1 MPPYFLK
8 KRCLMYGQFF
18 LLFALIIV
26 GYYCNKK
33 GWLNRE
39 TNKNMSSMV
48 MHVTI
53 PAMLVSTIA
62 TIQVNDRI
70 LKAFLIMAAA
80 QIVAM
85 ILFGFLMRLYARF
98 RKVDARLHPMLDIT
112 VGSLNTGF
120 LGLPVTQIFFG
131 SEGVLYMS
139 AGVLSL
145 NLYLWIYGVCVIEN
159 KKIEGLQGMKRT
171 ARKILT
177 NPNCMSVVIGMVLAL
192 TGAVQFVP
200 EVALSFLKKLG
211 DLATPL
217 SLIYIG
223 ALAGDSGISS
233 LFKEK
238 EALEISIIKMILM
251 PGLAAVA
258 LLSVPAGTL
267 VKSVFLLS
275 MALPSAIVV
284 PMMVEQYGYG
294 EKMSSDIVLWT
305 TFISMITM
313 PICVWL
319 AGILY

>member
-1 MPPYFLK
+1 
-8 KRCLMYGQFF
+8 MYGQFF
-18 LLFALIIV
+18 LLFALILV
-26 GYYCNKK
+26 GYYSNKK

-39 TNKNMSSMV
+39 TNKNMGGMV

-53 PAMLVSTIA
+53 PAMLITTIA
-62 TIQVNDRI
+62 SITVDQRI
-70 LKAFLIMAAA
+70 LRSFLIIAVA

-85 ILFGFLMRLYARF
+85 ILFGLLVRLYSKF
-98 RKVDARLHPMLDIT
+98 RRIDSRLHPMLDIT
-112 VGSLNTGF
+112 VASLNTGF
-120 LGLPVTQIFFG
+120 IGLPVTQIFFG
-131 SEGVLYMS
+131 AEGVLYMS

-145 NLYLWIYGVCVIEN
+145 NLYLWIYGVSVIEN
-159 KKIEGLQGMKRT
+159 KKIRDMGEMGKT
-171 ARKILT
+171 IKKILT
-177 NPNCMSVVIGMVLAL
+177 NPNCFSVFIGLALAL
-192 TGAVQFVP
+192 TNTTELLPAPVFG
-200 EVALSFLKKLG
+200 FLKKLG

-238 EALEISIIKMILM
+238 TALEYSILKMIILPVITM
-251 PGLAAVA
+251 AILFF
-258 LLSVPAGTL
+258 VPAGGL

-305 TFISMITM
+305 TFVSMLTM
-313 PICVWL
+313 PACVWI

>member
-1 MPPYFLK
+1 
-8 KRCLMYGQFF
+8 MYGQFF

-39 TNKNMSSMV
+39 TNKNMGGMV
-48 MHVTI
+48 MHVII
-53 PAMLVSTIA
+53 PAMLISTIA
-62 TIQVNDRI
+62 TLLVNDRM
-70 LKAFLIMAAA
+70 LLVFLLVAAA

-85 ILFGFLMRLYARF
+85 ILFGLLVRLYARF
-98 RKVDARLHPMLDIT
+98 RKLDSRLYPMLDIT
-112 VGSLNTGF
+112 MGSLNTGF
-120 LGLPVTQIFFG
+120 LGLPVAQIFFG
-131 SEGVLYMS
+131 SEGVLFMS

-145 NLYLWIYGVCVIEN
+145 NLYLWIYGICVIEN
-159 KKIEGLQGMKRT
+159 KKIENMQEMQKTVKKVL
-171 ARKILT
+171 L
-177 NPNCMSVVIGMVLAL
+177 NPNCMAVVIGMVLAL
-192 TGAVQFVP
+192 TGAVDAVP

-233 LFKEK
+233 LFQEK
-238 EALEISIIKMILM
+238 IALEFSILKMILM
-251 PGLAAVA
+251 PALAAVI
-258 LLSVPAGTL
+258 LLLLPEGLEIVQA
-267 VKSVFLLS
+267 VFLLS
-275 MALPSAIVV
+275 VALPSAIVV

-305 TFISMITM
+305 TFISMLTM
-313 PICVWL
+313 PLCVWI

>member
-1 MPPYFLK
+1 
-8 KRCLMYGQFF
+8 
-18 LLFALIIV
+18 
-26 GYYCNKK
+26 
-33 GWLNRE
+33 
-39 TNKNMSSMV
+39 MV

-53 PAMLVSTIA
+53 PAMLITTIA
-62 TIQVNDRI
+62 SIKVDERI
-70 LKAFLIMAAA
+70 LKDFLIIAAV

-85 ILFGFLMRLYARF
+85 VLFGFLVRLYSRF
-98 RKVDARLHPMLDIT
+98 RKVDPRLYPMLDIT
-112 VGSLNTGF
+112 VASLNTGF
-120 LGLPVTQIFFG
+120 IGLPVTQIFFG
-131 SEGVLYMS
+131 GEGVLYMS

-145 NLYLWIYGVCVIEN
+145 NLYLWIYGVSVIEN
-159 KKIEGLQGMKRT
+159 KKIRDMKELGKT
-171 ARKILT
+171 AKKVLL
-177 NPNCMSVVIGMVLAL
+177 NPNCTSVFIGLALAL
-192 TGAVQFVP
+192 TNTIEFMPDAVFG
-200 EVALSFLKKLG
+200 FLKKLG

-238 EALEISIIKMILM
+238 AALEYSILKMILL
-251 PGLAAVA
+251 PALAAVG
-258 LLSVPAGTL
+258 LFFVPATPL

-305 TFISMITM
+305 TFISMLTM
-313 PICVWL
+313 PACVWI

>member
-1 MPPYFLK
+1 
-8 KRCLMYGQFF
+8 MYGQFF
-18 LLFALIIV
+18 LLFALILV
-26 GYYCNKK
+26 GYYSNKK

-39 TNKNMSSMV
+39 TNKNMGGMV

-53 PAMLVSTIA
+53 PAMLITTIA
-62 TIQVNDRI
+62 SITVDQRI
-70 LKAFLIMAAA
+70 LRSFLIIAVA

-85 ILFGFLMRLYARF
+85 ILFGLLVRLYSKC
-98 RKVDARLHPMLDIT
+98 RKIDPRLYHMLDIT
-112 VGSLNTGF
+112 VASLNTGF
-120 LGLPVTQIFFG
+120 IGLPVTQIFFG
-131 SEGVLYMS
+131 GEGVLYMS

-145 NLYLWIYGVCVIEN
+145 NLYLWIYGVSVIEN
-159 KKIEGLQGMKRT
+159 KKIRDMGEMGKT
-171 ARKILT
+171 VKKILT
-177 NPNCMSVVIGMVLAL
+177 NPNCFSVFIGLAFAL
-192 TGAVQFVP
+192 TNTAEAIPVP
-200 EVALSFLKKLG
+200 VFSFLKKLG

-238 EALEISIIKMILM
+238 TALEYSILKMIIL
-251 PGLAAVA
+251 PAITIAILFF
-258 LLSVPAGTL
+258 VPAGGL

-305 TFISMITM
+305 TFISMLTM
-313 PICVWL
+313 PACVWI

>member
-1 MPPYFLK
+1 
-8 KRCLMYGQFF
+8 MYGQFF

-53 PAMLVSTIA
+53 PAMLITTIA
-62 TIQVNDRI
+62 SIRVDDTI
-70 LKAFLIMAAA
+70 LKGFLITVGAE
-80 QIVAM
+80 IIAM
-85 ILFGFLMRLYARF
+85 ILFGWMIRLYARF
-98 RKVDARLHPMLDIT
+98 RGLDDRLHPMLDIT
-112 VGSLNTGF
+112 IGSLNTGF
-120 LGLPVTQIFFG
+120 IGLPVTQIFFG

-145 NLYLWIYGVCVIEN
+145 NLYLWSYGVCVIEN
-159 KKIEGLQGMKRT
+159 KKIGGLKGFGKT
-171 ARKILT
+171 VRKVLK
-177 NPNCMSVVIGMVLAL
+177 NPNCLAIFIGMAL
-192 TGAVQFVP
+192 TMTNTVDVIP
-200 EVALSFLKKLG
+200 EAGLGFLKKLG

-223 ALAGDSGISS
+223 ALAGDSGIGS
-233 LFKEK
+233 LFQEK
-238 EALEISIIKMILM
+238 KALELSVVKMLLM
-251 PGLAAVA
+251 PALAAAA
-258 LLSVPAGTL
+258 LLFVPAGPI

-275 MALPSAIVV
+275 MALPAAIVV

-305 TFISMITM
+305 TFLSMLTM
-313 PICVWL
+313 PLCVWI

>member
-1 MPPYFLK
+1 
-8 KRCLMYGQFF
+8 MYGQFF

-48 MHVTI
+48 MHVMI
-53 PAMLVSTIA
+53 PAMLISTIA
-62 TIQVNDRI
+62 TLQVNNRI
-70 LKAFLIMAAA
+70 LKVFLIMAAA

-85 ILFGFLMRLYARF
+85 VLFGLLVRLYARF
-98 RKVDARLHPMLDIT
+98 RKADARLHPMLDIT
-112 VGSLNTGF
+112 VASLNTGF

-131 SEGVLYMS
+131 GEGVLYMS

-159 KKIEGLQGMKRT
+159 KRIEGMQEMKRT
-171 ARKILT
+171 AKKILT

-192 TGAVQFVP
+192 TGLTAVIP
-200 EVALSFLKKLG
+200 EAAIGFLKKLG

-238 EALEISIIKMILM
+238 MALEFSIIKMILM
-251 PGLAAVA
+251 PALAAVV
-258 LLSVPAGTL
+258 LLFVPAEPL

-305 TFISMITM
+305 TFLSMLTM
-313 PICVWL
+313 PACVWI

>member
-1 MPPYFLK
+1 
-8 KRCLMYGQFF
+8 MYGQFF

-39 TNKNMSSMV
+39 TNKNMSGMV
-48 MHVTI
+48 MHVMI
-53 PAMLVSTIA
+53 PAMLISTIA
-62 TIQVNDRI
+62 TLPVNDRI
-70 LKAFLIMAAA
+70 LLVFLIMAAA

-85 ILFGFLMRLYARF
+85 ILFGLLVRLYARF
-98 RKVDARLHPMLDIT
+98 RKQDKRLYPMLDIT
-112 VGSLNTGF
+112 VASLNTGF

-159 KKIEGLQGMKRT
+159 KKIGGAKEAVKT
-171 ARKILT
+171 AKKVLL

-192 TGAVQFVP
+192 TGAVAVVP
-200 EVALSFLKKLG
+200 MAAISFLKKLG

-238 EALEISIIKMILM
+238 VALEFSVLKMILM
-251 PGLAAVA
+251 PALAAVLLLFIPVDLA
-258 LLSVPAGTL
+258 LI
-267 VKSVFLLS
+267 KSVFLLS

-294 EKMSSDIVLWT
+294 EKLSSDIVLWT
-305 TFISMITM
+305 TFISMLTM
-313 PICVWL
+313 PACVWI

>member
-1 MPPYFLK
+1 
-8 KRCLMYGQFF
+8 MYGQFF

-48 MHVTI
+48 MHVMI
-53 PAMLVSTIA
+53 PAMLISTIS
-62 TIQVNDRI
+62 TLQVNDRI
-70 LKAFLIMAAA
+70 LKVFLIMAAA
-80 QIVAM
+80 QIIAM
-85 ILFGFLMRLYARF
+85 ILFGLLVRLYACF
-98 RKVDARLHPMLDIT
+98 RKQDKRLYPMLDIT
-112 VGSLNTGF
+112 VASLNTGF
-120 LGLPVTQIFFG
+120 LGLPVAQIFFG
-131 SEGVLYMS
+131 GEGVLYMS

-145 NLYLWIYGVCVIEN
+145 NLYLWSYAICVIEN
-159 KKIEGLQGMKRT
+159 KKIEGMQEVKKT
-171 ARKILT
+171 AKKILL

-192 TGAVQFVP
+192 TGAVNVIP
-200 EVALSFLKKLG
+200 AAAISFLKKLG

-238 EALEISIIKMILM
+238 TALEFSILKMIIM
-251 PGLAAVA
+251 PALAAVG
-258 LLSVPAGTL
+258 LFFVPAMPL

-294 EKMSSDIVLWT
+294 EKLSSDIVLWA
-305 TFISMITM
+305 TFISMLTM
-313 PICVWL
+313 PACVWI

>member
-1 MPPYFLK
+1 
-8 KRCLMYGQFF
+8 MYGQFF

-39 TNKNMSSMV
+39 TNKNMSGMV
-48 MHVTI
+48 MHVMI
-53 PAMLVSTIA
+53 PAMLISTISSL
-62 TIQVNDRI
+62 QVNDRI
-70 LKAFLIMAAA
+70 LKAFLIMAVA

-85 ILFGFLMRLYARF
+85 ILFGLLVRLYARF
-98 RKVDARLHPMLDIT
+98 RKQDPRLYPMLDIT
-112 VGSLNTGF
+112 VASVNTGF
-120 LGLPVTQIFFG
+120 LGLPVAQIFFG

-139 AGVLSL
+139 AGVFSL
-145 NLYLWIYGVCVIEN
+145 NLYLWSYAVCVIEN
-159 KKIEGLQGMKRT
+159 KKIEGLQGVKKT
-171 ARKILT
+171 AKKILL

-192 TGAVQFVP
+192 TGAVAVVP
-200 EVALSFLKKLG
+200 EAALSFLKKLG

-223 ALAGDSGISS
+223 ALAGDNGISS

-238 EALEISIIKMILM
+238 NALEFSIIKMILM
-251 PGLAAVA
+251 PAITAVI
-258 LLSVPAGTL
+258 LLFVPAEAL
-267 VKSVFLLS
+267 IKAVFLLS

-294 EKMSSDIVLWT
+294 EKLSSDIVLWT
-305 TFISMITM
+305 TFISMLTM
-313 PICVWL
+313 PACVWI

>member
-1 MPPYFLK
+1 
-8 KRCLMYGQFF
+8 MYGQFF

-39 TNKNMSSMV
+39 TNKNMGSMV
-48 MHVTI
+48 MHVMI
-53 PAMLVSTIA
+53 PAMLVA
-62 TIQVNDRI
+62 TISTLSVDDRV
-70 LKAFLIMAAA
+70 LVVFLLMAAA
-80 QIVAM
+80 QIVVM
-85 ILFGFLMRLYARF
+85 ILFGLLVRLYARF
-98 RKVDARLHPMLDIT
+98 RKLDPRLHPMLDIT
-112 VGSLNTGF
+112 VASVNTGF
-120 LGLPVTQIFFG
+120 IGLPVTQIFFG
-131 SEGVLYMS
+131 NSGVLYMS

-159 KKIEGLQGMKRT
+159 KKIGGGMDAVKT
-171 ARKILT
+171 VKKVLL
-177 NPNCMSVVIGMVLAL
+177 NPNCLSVFIGLAMAL
-192 TGAVQFVP
+192 THVTGALPQP
-200 EVALSFLKKLG
+200 IMGFLKKLG

-238 EALEISIIKMILM
+238 TALEFSVLKMILM
-251 PGLAAVA
+251 PGLAAVV
-258 LLSVPAGTL
+258 LLLLPEGMEL
-267 VKSVFLLS
+267 VQSVFLLS

-305 TFISMITM
+305 TFLSMLTM
-313 PICVWL
+313 PVCVWL
-319 AGILY
+319 SGVLY

>member
-1 MPPYFLK
+1 
-8 KRCLMYGQFF
+8 MYGQFF

-53 PAMLVSTIA
+53 PAMLISTIA
-62 TIQVNDRI
+62 TLPVNDRI
-70 LKAFLIMAAA
+70 LMVFLVMAAA
-80 QIVAM
+80 QIAAM
-85 ILFGFLMRLYARF
+85 ILFGLLVRLYARF
-98 RKVDARLHPMLDIT
+98 RKLDARLYPMLDIT
-112 VGSLNTGF
+112 VASLNTGF
-120 LGLPVTQIFFG
+120 LGLPVAQIFFG
-131 SEGVLYMS
+131 SEGVLFMS

-159 KKIEGLQGMKRT
+159 KKIEGLQGMKKT
-171 ARKILT
+171 AKKILL

-192 TGAVQFVP
+192 TGAVQLVP
-200 EVALSFLKKLG
+200 AAALEFLKKLG

-238 EALEISIIKMILM
+238 VALEFSIIKMILM
-251 PGLAAVA
+251 PALTVVA
-258 LLSVPAGTL
+258 LFFVPAGTMI
-267 VKSVFLLS
+267 KSVFLLS

-294 EKMSSDIVLWT
+294 EKLSSDIVLWT

-313 PICVWL
+313 PACVWI

>member
-1 MPPYFLK
+1 
-8 KRCLMYGQFF
+8 MYGQFF

-53 PAMLVSTIA
+53 PAMLITTIA
-62 TIQVNDRI
+62 SIRVDDTI
-70 LKAFLIMAAA
+70 LKGFLITVGAE
-80 QIVAM
+80 IIAM
-85 ILFGFLMRLYARF
+85 ILFGWMIRLYARF
-98 RKVDARLHPMLDIT
+98 RGLDDRLHPMLDIT
-112 VGSLNTGF
+112 IGSLNTGF
-120 LGLPVTQIFFG
+120 IGLPVTQIFFG

-145 NLYLWIYGVCVIEN
+145 NLYLWSYGVCVIEN
-159 KKIEGLQGMKRT
+159 KKIGGLKGFGKT
-171 ARKILT
+171 VRKVLK
-177 NPNCMSVVIGMVLAL
+177 NPNCLAIFIGMSLNL
-192 TGAVQFVP
+192 TNTVDVIP
-200 EVALSFLKKLG
+200 EAGLGFLKKLG

-223 ALAGDSGISS
+223 ALAGDSGIGS
-233 LFKEK
+233 LFQEK
-238 EALEISIIKMILM
+238 KALELSVVKMLLM
-251 PGLAAVA
+251 PALAAAA
-258 LLSVPAGTL
+258 LLFVPAGPI

-275 MALPSAIVV
+275 MALPAAIVV

-305 TFISMITM
+305 TFLSMLTM
-313 PICVWL
+313 PLCVWI

>member
-1 MPPYFLK
+1 
-8 KRCLMYGQFF
+8 MYGQFF

-39 TNKNMSSMV
+39 TNKNMGGMV

-53 PAMLVSTIA
+53 PAMLITTISS
-62 TIQVNDRI
+62 IQVDDRI
-70 LKAFLIMAAA
+70 LKGFLLMAAA
-80 QIVAM
+80 QIAAM
-85 ILFGFLMRLYARF
+85 VIFGYLIRLYARF

-112 VGSLNTGF
+112 VASLNTGF
-120 LGLPVTQIFFG
+120 IGLPVTQIFFG

-145 NLYLWIYGVCVIEN
+145 NLYLWSYGVCVIEN
-159 KKIEGLQGMKRT
+159 KKIGGLQGLGKT
-171 ARKILT
+171 ARKILL
-177 NPNCMSVVIGMVLAL
+177 NPNCIAIAVGMTLAVTDTTRLLPEAGIG
-192 TGAVQFVP
+192 
-200 EVALSFLKKLG
+200 FLKKLG

-223 ALAGDSGISS
+223 ALAGDSGITS

-238 EALEISIIKMILM
+238 QALEFSVIKMILM
-251 PGLAAVA
+251 PLLAI
-258 LLSVPAGTL
+258 LLMHFVPAGTMA
-267 VKSVFLLS
+267 KSIFLLS
-275 MALPSAIVV
+275 VALPSAIVV

-294 EKMSSDIVLWT
+294 EKLSSDIVLWT
-305 TFISMITM
+305 TFISMLTM
-313 PICVWL
+313 PLCVWI

>member
-1 MPPYFLK
+1 
-8 KRCLMYGQFF
+8 MYGQFF

-48 MHVTI
+48 MHVMI
-53 PAMLVSTIA
+53 PAMLISTIA
-62 TIQVNDRI
+62 TLPVNDRI
-70 LKAFLIMAAA
+70 LKAFFIMAGG
-80 QIVAM
+80 QVVAM
-85 ILFGFLMRLYARF
+85 VLFGLLMRLYARF
-98 RKVDARLHPMLDIT
+98 RKQDKRLYPMLDIT

-120 LGLPVTQIFFG
+120 LGLPVAQIFFG
-131 SEGVLYMS
+131 GEGVLFMS
-139 AGVLSL
+139 SGVLSL
-145 NLYLWIYGVCVIEN
+145 NLYLWSYGVCVIEN
-159 KKIEGLQGMKRT
+159 KRIEGLQGMKKT
-171 ARKILT
+171 AKKILT
-177 NPNCMSVVIGMVLAL
+177 NPNCVSVVLGMVLAL
-192 TGAVQFVP
+192 TGVVQFVP
-200 EVALSFLKKLG
+200 AAAVEFLKKLG

-238 EALEISIIKMILM
+238 VALEFSIIKMILM
-251 PGLAAVA
+251 PAVVGVV
-258 LLSVPAGTL
+258 LFFIPAGTL

-294 EKMSSDIVLWT
+294 EKLSSDIVLWT

-313 PICVWL
+313 PVCVWIT
-319 AGILY
+319 GILY

>member
-1 MPPYFLK
+1 
-8 KRCLMYGQFF
+8 MYGQFF

-48 MHVTI
+48 MHVMI
-53 PAMLVSTIA
+53 PAMLISTIA
-62 TIQVNDRI
+62 SLSVNDRI
-70 LKAFLIMAAA
+70 LKVFLMMALA

-85 ILFGFLMRLYARF
+85 ILFGLLVRLYARF
-98 RKVDARLHPMLDIT
+98 RKQDKRLYPMLDIT
-112 VGSLNTGF
+112 VASLNTGF
-120 LGLPVTQIFFG
+120 LGLPVAQIFFG
-131 SEGVLYMS
+131 SEGVLFMS

-145 NLYLWIYGVCVIEN
+145 NLYLWSYAICVIEN
-159 KKIEGLQGMKRT
+159 KKIEGMQEVKKT
-171 ARKILT
+171 AKKILL

-200 EVALSFLKKLG
+200 AAALEFLKKLG

-238 EALEISIIKMILM
+238 VALEFSIIKMILM
-251 PGLAAVA
+251 PALAAVV
-258 LLSVPAGTL
+258 LLFIPADAL
-267 VKSVFLLS
+267 VKSIFLLS

-294 EKMSSDIVLWT
+294 EKLSSDIVLWT
-305 TFISMITM
+305 TFLSMLTM
-313 PICVWL
+313 PACVWI

>member
-1 MPPYFLK
+1 
-8 KRCLMYGQFF
+8 MYGQFF

-48 MHVTI
+48 MHVMI
-53 PAMLVSTIA
+53 PAMLISTIS
-62 TIQVNDRI
+62 TLQVNDRI
-70 LKAFLIMAAA
+70 LKVFLIMAAA
-80 QIVAM
+80 QIIAM
-85 ILFGFLMRLYARF
+85 ILFGLLVRVYACFRKQDKRLY
-98 RKVDARLHPMLDIT
+98 PMLDIT
-112 VGSLNTGF
+112 VASLNTGF
-120 LGLPVTQIFFG
+120 LGLPVAQIFFG
-131 SEGVLYMS
+131 GEGVLYMS

-145 NLYLWIYGVCVIEN
+145 NLYLWSYAICVIEN
-159 KKIEGLQGMKRT
+159 KKIEGMQEVKKT
-171 ARKILT
+171 AKKILL

-192 TGAVQFVP
+192 TGAVNMIP
-200 EVALSFLKKLG
+200 AAAISFLKKLG

-238 EALEISIIKMILM
+238 TALEFSILKMIIM
-251 PGLAAVA
+251 PALAAVG
-258 LLSVPAGTL
+258 LFFVPAMPL
-267 VKSVFLLS
+267 VKAVFLLS

-294 EKMSSDIVLWT
+294 EKLSSDIVLWT
-305 TFISMITM
+305 TFISMLTM
-313 PICVWL
+313 PACVWI

>member
-1 MPPYFLK
+1 
-8 KRCLMYGQFF
+8 MYGQFF

-53 PAMLVSTIA
+53 PAMLITTIA
-62 TIQVNDRI
+62 SIHVDDTI
-70 LKAFLIMAAA
+70 LKGFLITVGAE
-80 QIVAM
+80 IIAM
-85 ILFGFLMRLYARF
+85 ILFGWMIRLYARF
-98 RKVDARLHPMLDIT
+98 RGLDARLHPMLDIT
-112 VGSLNTGF
+112 IGSLNTGF
-120 LGLPVTQIFFG
+120 IGLPVTQIFFG

-145 NLYLWIYGVCVIEN
+145 NLYLWSYGVCVIEN
-159 KKIEGLQGMKRT
+159 KKIGGLKGFGKTVQKVL
-171 ARKILT
+171 K
-177 NPNCMSVVIGMVLAL
+177 NPNCLAIFIGMAL
-192 TGAVQFVP
+192 TMTNTVDVIP
-200 EVALSFLKKLG
+200 EAGLGFLKKLG

-223 ALAGDSGISS
+223 ALAGDSGIGS
-233 LFKEK
+233 LFQEK
-238 EALEISIIKMILM
+238 KALELSVVKMLLM
-251 PGLAAVA
+251 PALTAAV
-258 LLSVPAGTL
+258 LLFVPAAPI
-267 VKSVFLLS
+267 VKAVFLLS
-275 MALPSAIVV
+275 MALPAAIVV

-305 TFISMITM
+305 TFISMLTM
-313 PICVWL
+313 PLCVWI

>member
-1 MPPYFLK
+1 
-8 KRCLMYGQFF
+8 MYGQFF

-53 PAMLVSTIA
+53 PAMLITTIA
-62 TIQVNDRI
+62 SIQVNERI

-80 QIVAM
+80 QIAAM
-85 ILFGFLMRLYARF
+85 MLFGYLIRLYARF
-98 RKVDARLHPMLDIT
+98 RRHDARLHPMLDIT
-112 VGSLNTGF
+112 VASLNTGF
-120 LGLPVTQIFFG
+120 IGLPVTQIFFG
-131 SEGVLYMS
+131 GEGVLFMS

-145 NLYLWIYGVCVIEN
+145 NLYLWIYGVSVIEN
-159 KKIEGLQGMKRT
+159 KKISGRKEMGKT
-171 ARKILT
+171 ACKILT
-177 NPNCMSVVIGMVLAL
+177 NPNCTSVLIGLAFAL
-192 TGAVQFVP
+192 TNTVEFLPDAVFG
-200 EVALSFLKKLG
+200 FLKKLG

-238 EALEISIIKMILM
+238 VALEYSIIKMILM
-251 PGLAAVA
+251 PALTVVA
-258 LLSVPAGTL
+258 LFFVPAGTMI
-267 VKSVFLLS
+267 KSVFLLS

-294 EKMSSDIVLWT
+294 EKLSSDIVLWT

-313 PICVWL
+313 PACVWI

>member
-1 MPPYFLK
+1 
-8 KRCLMYGQFF
+8 MYGQFF

-39 TNKNMSSMV
+39 TNKNMSGMV
-48 MHVTI
+48 MHVMI
-53 PAMLVSTIA
+53 PAMLISTISSL
-62 TIQVNDRI
+62 QVNDRI
-70 LKAFLIMAAA
+70 LKAFLIMAVA

-85 ILFGFLMRLYARF
+85 ILFGLLFRLYARF
-98 RKVDARLHPMLDIT
+98 RKQDPRLYPMLDIT
-112 VGSLNTGF
+112 VASVNTGF
-120 LGLPVTQIFFG
+120 LGLPVAQIFFG

-139 AGVLSL
+139 AGVFSL
-145 NLYLWIYGVCVIEN
+145 NLYLWSYAVCVIEN
-159 KKIEGLQGMKRT
+159 KKIEGLQGMKKT
-171 ARKILT
+171 AKKILL

-192 TGAVQFVP
+192 TGAVHAVP
-200 EVALSFLKKLG
+200 EAALSFLKKLG

-223 ALAGDSGISS
+223 ALAGDNGISS

-238 EALEISIIKMILM
+238 TALEFSIIKMILM
-251 PGLAAVA
+251 PAVTA
-258 LLSVPAGTL
+258 VILLFVPAGEL
-267 VKSVFLLS
+267 IKAVFLLS

-294 EKMSSDIVLWT
+294 EKLSSDIVLWT
-305 TFISMITM
+305 TFISMLTM
-313 PICVWL
+313 PLCVWA

>member
-1 MPPYFLK
+1 
-8 KRCLMYGQFF
+8 MYGQFF

-53 PAMLVSTIA
+53 PAMLITTIA
-62 TIQVNDRI
+62 SIHVDDTI
-70 LKAFLIMAAA
+70 LKGFLITVGAE
-80 QIVAM
+80 IVAM
-85 ILFGFLMRLYARF
+85 ILFGWMIRLYARF
-98 RKVDARLHPMLDIT
+98 RGLDDRLHPMLDIT
-112 VGSLNTGF
+112 IGSLNTGF
-120 LGLPVTQIFFG
+120 IGLPVTQIFFG

-145 NLYLWIYGVCVIEN
+145 NLYLWSYGVCVIEN
-159 KKIEGLQGMKRT
+159 KKIGGLKGFGKT
-171 ARKILT
+171 VRKVLK
-177 NPNCMSVVIGMVLAL
+177 NPNCLAIFIGMAL
-192 TGAVQFVP
+192 TMTNTVDVIP
-200 EVALSFLKKLG
+200 EAGLGFLKKLG

-223 ALAGDSGISS
+223 ALAGDSGIGS
-233 LFKEK
+233 LFQEK
-238 EALEISIIKMILM
+238 KALELSVVKMFLM
-251 PGLAAVA
+251 PALAAVA
-258 LLSVPAGTL
+258 LLFVPAGPI

-275 MALPSAIVV
+275 MALPAAIVV

-305 TFISMITM
+305 TFLSMLTM
-313 PICVWL
+313 PLCVWI

>member
-1 MPPYFLK
+1 
-8 KRCLMYGQFF
+8 MYGQFF

-53 PAMLVSTIA
+53 PAMLITTIA
-62 TIQVNDRI
+62 SIHVDDTI
-70 LKAFLIMAAA
+70 LKGFLITVGAE
-80 QIVAM
+80 IIAM
-85 ILFGFLMRLYARF
+85 ILFGWMIRLYARF
-98 RKVDARLHPMLDIT
+98 RGLDDRLHPMLDIT
-112 VGSLNTGF
+112 IGSLNTGF
-120 LGLPVTQIFFG
+120 IGLPVTQIFFG

-145 NLYLWIYGVCVIEN
+145 NLYLWSYGVCVIEN
-159 KKIEGLQGMKRT
+159 KKIGGLKGFGKT
-171 ARKILT
+171 VRKVLK
-177 NPNCMSVVIGMVLAL
+177 NPNCLAIFIGMAL
-192 TGAVQFVP
+192 TMTNTVDVIP
-200 EVALSFLKKLG
+200 EAGLGFLKKLG

-223 ALAGDSGISS
+223 ALAGDSGIGS
-233 LFKEK
+233 LFQEK
-238 EALEISIIKMILM
+238 KALELSVVKMFLM
-251 PGLAAVA
+251 PALAAAA
-258 LLSVPAGTL
+258 LLFVPAGPI

-275 MALPSAIVV
+275 MALPAAIVV

-305 TFISMITM
+305 TFLSMLTM
-313 PICVWL
+313 PLCVWI

>member
-1 MPPYFLK
+1 
-8 KRCLMYGQFF
+8 MYGQFF

-53 PAMLVSTIA
+53 PAMLISTIA
-62 TIQVNDRI
+62 TLPVNDRI
-70 LKAFLIMAAA
+70 LMVFLVMAAA
-80 QIVAM
+80 QIAAM
-85 ILFGFLMRLYARF
+85 ILFGLLVRLYARF
-98 RKVDARLHPMLDIT
+98 RKLDARLYPMLDIT
-112 VGSLNTGF
+112 VASLNTGF
-120 LGLPVTQIFFG
+120 LGLPVAQIFFG
-131 SEGVLYMS
+131 SEGVLFMS

-159 KKIEGLQGMKRT
+159 KKIEGLQGMKKT
-171 ARKILT
+171 AKKILL

-192 TGAVQFVP
+192 TGAVQLVP
-200 EVALSFLKKLG
+200 AAALEFLKKLG

-223 ALAGDSGISS
+223 ALAGDNGISS

-238 EALEISIIKMILM
+238 VALEFSIIKMILM
-251 PGLAAVA
+251 PALTVVA
-258 LLSVPAGTL
+258 LFFVTAGTMI
-267 VKSVFLLS
+267 KSVFLLS

-294 EKMSSDIVLWT
+294 EKLSSDIVLWT

-313 PICVWL
+313 PACVWI

>member
-1 MPPYFLK
+1 
-8 KRCLMYGQFF
+8 MYGQFF

-48 MHVTI
+48 MHVMI
-53 PAMLVSTIA
+53 PAMLISTIA
-62 TIQVNDRI
+62 TLPVNDRI
-70 LKAFLIMAAA
+70 LKAFFIMAGG
-80 QIVAM
+80 QVVAM
-85 ILFGFLMRLYARF
+85 VLFGLLMRLYARF
-98 RKVDARLHPMLDIT
+98 RKQDKRLYPMLDIT

-120 LGLPVTQIFFG
+120 LGLPVAQIFFG
-131 SEGVLYMS
+131 GEGVLFMS
-139 AGVLSL
+139 SGVLSL
-145 NLYLWIYGVCVIEN
+145 NLYLWSYGVCVIEN
-159 KKIEGLQGMKRT
+159 KRIEGLQGMKKT
-171 ARKILT
+171 AKKILT
-177 NPNCMSVVIGMVLAL
+177 NPNCVSVVLGMVLAL
-192 TGAVQFVP
+192 TGVVQFVP
-200 EVALSFLKKLG
+200 AAAVEFLKKLG

-238 EALEISIIKMILM
+238 VALEFSIIKMILM
-251 PGLAAVA
+251 PAAVGVV
-258 LLSVPAGTL
+258 LFFIPAGTL

-294 EKMSSDIVLWT
+294 EKLSSDIVLWT

-313 PICVWL
+313 PVCVWIT
-319 AGILY
+319 GILY

>member
-1 MPPYFLK
+1 
-8 KRCLMYGQFF
+8 MYGQFF

-53 PAMLVSTIA
+53 PAMLITTIA
-62 TIQVNDRI
+62 SIRVDDTI
-70 LKAFLIMAAA
+70 LKGFLITVGAE
-80 QIVAM
+80 IIAM
-85 ILFGFLMRLYARF
+85 ILFGWMIRLYARF
-98 RKVDARLHPMLDIT
+98 RGLDDRLHPMLDIT
-112 VGSLNTGF
+112 IGSLNTGF
-120 LGLPVTQIFFG
+120 IGLPVTQIFFG

-145 NLYLWIYGVCVIEN
+145 NLYLWSYGVCVIEN
-159 KKIEGLQGMKRT
+159 KKIGGFKGFGKT
-171 ARKILT
+171 VRKVLK
-177 NPNCMSVVIGMVLAL
+177 NPNCLAIFIGMAL
-192 TGAVQFVP
+192 TMTNTVDVIP
-200 EVALSFLKKLG
+200 EAGLGFLKKLG

-223 ALAGDSGISS
+223 ALAGDSGIGS
-233 LFKEK
+233 LFQEK
-238 EALEISIIKMILM
+238 KALELSVVKMLLM
-251 PGLAAVA
+251 PALAAAA
-258 LLSVPAGTL
+258 LLFVPAGPI

-275 MALPSAIVV
+275 MALPAAIVV

-305 TFISMITM
+305 TFLSMLTM
-313 PICVWL
+313 PLCVWI

>member
-1 MPPYFLK
+1 
-8 KRCLMYGQFF
+8 MYGQFF

-53 PAMLVSTIA
+53 PAMLITTIA
-62 TIQVNDRI
+62 SIHVDDTI
-70 LKAFLIMAAA
+70 LKGFLITVGAE
-80 QIVAM
+80 IIAM
-85 ILFGFLMRLYARF
+85 ILFGWMIRLYARF
-98 RKVDARLHPMLDIT
+98 RGLDDRLHPMLDIT
-112 VGSLNTGF
+112 IGSLNTGF
-120 LGLPVTQIFFG
+120 IGLPVTQIFFG

-145 NLYLWIYGVCVIEN
+145 NLYLWSYGVCVIEN
-159 KKIEGLQGMKRT
+159 KKIGGLKGFGKT
-171 ARKILT
+171 VRKVLK
-177 NPNCMSVVIGMVLAL
+177 NPNCLAIFIGMAL
-192 TGAVQFVP
+192 TMTNTVDVIP
-200 EVALSFLKKLG
+200 EAGLGFLKKLG

-223 ALAGDSGISS
+223 ALAGDSGIGS
-233 LFKEK
+233 LFQEK
-238 EALEISIIKMILM
+238 KALELSVVKMLLM
-251 PGLAAVA
+251 PALAAAA
-258 LLSVPAGTL
+258 LLFVPAGPI

-275 MALPSAIVV
+275 MALPAAIVV

-305 TFISMITM
+305 TFLSMLTM
-313 PICVWL
+313 PLCVWI

>member
-1 MPPYFLK
+1 
-8 KRCLMYGQFF
+8 MYGQFF

-48 MHVTI
+48 MHVMI
-53 PAMLVSTIA
+53 PAMLISTIS
-62 TIQVNDRI
+62 TLQVNDRI
-70 LKAFLIMAAA
+70 LKVFLIMAAA
-80 QIVAM
+80 QIIAM
-85 ILFGFLMRLYARF
+85 ILFGLLVRVYARF
-98 RKVDARLHPMLDIT
+98 RRQDKRLYPMLDIT
-112 VGSLNTGF
+112 VASLNTGF
-120 LGLPVTQIFFG
+120 LGLPVAQIFFG
-131 SEGVLYMS
+131 GEGVLYMS

-145 NLYLWIYGVCVIEN
+145 NLYLWSYAICVIEN
-159 KKIEGLQGMKRT
+159 KKIEGMQEVKKT
-171 ARKILT
+171 AKKILL

-192 TGAVQFVP
+192 TGAVNMIP
-200 EVALSFLKKLG
+200 AAAISFLKKLG

-238 EALEISIIKMILM
+238 TALEFSILKMIIM
-251 PGLAAVA
+251 PALAAVG
-258 LLSVPAGTL
+258 LFFVPAMPL
-267 VKSVFLLS
+267 VKAVFLLS

-294 EKMSSDIVLWT
+294 EKLSSDIVLWT
-305 TFISMITM
+305 TFISMLTM
-313 PICVWL
+313 PACVWI